1 MNNET
6 TATCQHCKKEVP
18 PDRVG
23 PCPYCGKV
31 GKDITVTL
39 SDVIELKASAVSV
52 VTSVVRAHLDKDE
65 RGLWDKLVIFFKDNI
80 IVDGFEIGFPSGI
93 KIKFKTK
100 KAQK

>member
-1 MNNET
+1 MNNTT

-18 PDRVG
+18 PDRKG

-39 SDVIELKASAVSV
+39 SAVIGLNASIV
-52 VTSVVRAHLDKDE
+52 SVVRAHLDKDE
-65 RGLWDKLVIFFKDNI
+65 RGLWDKLVIFFKANI

-100 KAQK
+100 R